1 MALSR
6 QVIVS
11 DGTTKQYP
19 ISFADGY
26 VSRDEVKVYEEFL
39 DDTPDA
45 EIPFTFINDYLIELS
60 RVPVSGNKIVIE
72 RDVEASARKV
82 IFLPE
87 YIKSNDLNTMYKHLL
102 YLAQAVL
109 DGRWEGSIGVDLD
122 MAGHRII
129 NVGAP
134 KDDNDAVRLVDIK
147 TYTDLAQSLNTQNT
161 ASAAAAKVSETN
173 AKASELAAK
182 ASADFASNTV
192 NGFDTRADERQAQ
205 FDTNA
210 AEKQAAVDA
219 SAETA
224 RKWAV
229 GTLQEQ
235 PAGSSKYWAEYA
247 KSVTD
252 GALNETMITNCITT
266 IPQDIKL
273 ELNNGT
279 LTLKAGSKVYV
290 PNGVGVF
297 DEVIIQSDLTLTFTK
312 PSSTKEIILLRYD
325 QSQLEHWDTN
335 DCYSGSSKPSA
346 QYQCWYNTDANTINA
361 SSNGGSSYGVNLSL
375 PLVQISVDST
385 GITSIDK
392 IFNGFPYI
400 GSTIF
405 ALPGVEGLIPNGRNA
420 DGSLNNIKFKTTS
433 VLTYNNFAGAYTRY
447 IYLGADTVVGN
458 VNTYT
463 YIQDIEPTNIQTGNV
478 YWINEK
484 DNFIKY
490 TNNQGALW
498 SNVSYALVGDYITD
512 STGRITSFS
521 PKNTFQAVDRNELQP
536 DTLKRIAYEGN
547 RDINC
552 SGAVT
557 VVLKDTDESIN
568 LIISDNTTITY
579 DCSQL
584 SYSKGWATF
593 QIHYGFSNGAKTVS
607 HTNPL
612 IYINGN
618 IPDFSDGKWHWVV
631 IRNSKAEADAN
642 NTLIMSDAGSEG

>member
-26 VSRDEVKVYEEFL
+26 LSRDEVKVYEEFL

-134 KDDNDAVRLVDIK
+134 KDDNDAVRLIDISN
-147 TYTDLAQSLNTQNT
+147 YTNLAQSLLSQTQ
-161 ASAAAAKVSETN
+161 ASQAAAKVSETN
-173 AKASELAAK
+173 AKANEVSAN
-182 ASADFASNTV
+182 ASADRAQ
-192 NGFDTRADERQAQ
+192 GIADAFDANAQ
-205 FDTNA
+205 QKTQEFNQNAQEKTDTFNTNA
-210 AEKQAAVDA
+210 AQKQAAVDA
-219 SAETA
+219 SAEEA

-229 GTLQEQ
+229 GTIQER
-235 PAGSSKYWAEYA
+235 PEGSSKHWAEEA
-247 KSVTD
+247 AASAASV
-252 GALNETMITNCITT
+252 
-266 IPQDIKL
+266 
-273 ELNNGT
+273 
-279 LTLKAGSKVYV
+279 
-290 PNGVGVF
+290 
-297 DEVIIQSDLTLTFTK
+297 
-312 PSSTKEIILLRYD
+312 
-325 QSQLEHWDTN
+325 
-335 DCYSGSSKPSA
+335 
-346 QYQCWYNTDANTINA
+346 DANTI
-361 SSNGGSSYGVNLSL
+361 
-375 PLVQISVDST
+375 
-385 GITSIDK
+385 K
-392 IFNGFPYI
+392 
-400 GSTIF
+400 
-405 ALPGVEGLIPNGRNA
+405 
-420 DGSLNNIKFKTTS
+420 K
-433 VLTYNNFAGAYTRY
+433 
-447 IYLGADTVVGN
+447 
-458 VNTYT
+458 
-463 YIQDIEPTNIQTGNV
+463 
-478 YWINEK
+478 
-484 DNFIKY
+484 
-490 TNNQGALW
+490 
-498 SNVSYALVGDYITD
+498 
-512 STGRITSFS
+512 
-521 PKNTFQAVDRNELQP
+521 
-536 DTLKRIAYEGN
+536 IAYEGY

-568 LIISDNTTITY
+568 LFISDNTTITY

-584 SYSKGWATF
+584 SYPKGWATF

-612 IYINGN
+612 VYINGN

-631 IRNSKAEADAN
+631 LRSNKSGADAN